1 MSRNYYALGDISSSM
16 SVELPFAPVDGI
28 IRRNVGDARVSAA
41 AAEALAR
48 HIQEYGASLAV
59 EAARHADE
67 AGRRTL
73 QAGDFDV
80 DDPPTRTELT
90 LPIAPVDRIARLRID
105 DSYQVSEGA
114 RLALAK
120 RLEDY
125 GDKVA
130 EGALL
135 LAEHADRRTV
145 KAEDIDAYVTLK
157 P

>member
-1 MSRNYYALGDISSSM
+1 M
-16 SVELPFAPVDGI
+16 SVELPFAPVDGL

-41 AAEALAR
+41 AAEALAH
-48 HIQEYGASLAV
+48 HIQDYGADLAV
-59 EAARHADE
+59 EAASRADE
-67 AGRRTL
+67 DGRRTL

-80 DDPPTRTELT
+80 EDPPIREALA

-105 DSYQVSEGA
+105 DTYQVSEGA

-125 GDKVA
+125 GDTIA
-130 EGALL
+130 SGALV
-135 LAEHADRRTV
+135 LANHADRRTV
-145 KAEDIDAYVTLK
+145 KAEDIEAYVTLK

>member
-1 MSRNYYALGDISSSM
+1 M
-16 SVELPFAPVDGI
+16 SVELPFAPVDGL

-48 HIQEYGASLAV
+48 HIQEYGASLAID
-59 EAARHADE
+59 AANRADE
-67 AGRRTL
+67 AGRKTL
-73 QAGDFDV
+73 RAADFEV
-80 DDPPTRTELT
+80 ENPPSREGLA

-105 DSYQVSEGA
+105 DAYQVSEGA

-125 GDKVA
+125 GDEIA
-130 EGALL
+130 DGALL